1 MAYKYNK
8 ESDLDPLEQSDL
20 VTLPTETY
28 SAFSPYQSYGISSDD
43 DKLKITRFDDKE
55 ENSKIG
61 AVSISRKNSV
71 GSKII
76 ISPFPSKACYSSNKK
91 EEQSF
96 YNISDVSS
104 LDLNEDE
111 VKSSRKCVKSKL

>member
-1 MAYKYNK
+1 MAYKFNK
-8 ESDLDPLEQSDL
+8 ENNLDQSDL

-43 DKLKITRFDDKE
+43 DKLKVTRFDDKE
-55 ENSKIG
+55 ENSKICS
-61 AVSISRKNSV
+61 VSITRKNST
-71 GSKII
+71 GSKIM
-76 ISPFPSKACYSSNKK
+76 ISPFPCKACYSSNKK

-111 VKSSRKCVKSKL
+111 VKSSRRCLNFKL